1 MEIKYSH
8 VGTYIEYWL
17 WNGIACM
24 FLWGGGAG
32 VQGRGGVVVV
42 CLLLLS
48 FFVCFAFS
56 LSNISLFHV
65 LFQFLCILQLN
76 SRKHWTFFSFKMIF
90 RQRIRDNFTAP
101 PTACINKMVMGR
113 LPWGGGSASPT
124 AYINKMVM
132 GRLPWGGGS
141 ASPTA
146 CINKMVAG
154 ERDGEW
160 GKQVGSMNEESQV
173 SGYCN
178 ITFNY
183 TNQETV

>member
-1 MEIKYSH
+1 M
-8 VGTYIEYWL
+8 GL
-17 WNGIACM
+17 PAC
-24 FLWGGGAG
+24 FCGAEGRGAG
-32 VQGRGGVVVV
+32 QGWGCCCLFVIVELFCLFCFLLFLSLIFHYFMFYSSFYAFYSWIVV
-42 CLLLLS
+42 
-48 FFVCFAFS
+48 
-56 LSNISLFHV
+56 NIERFLV
-65 LFQFLCILQLN
+65 L
-76 SRKHWTFFSFKMIF
+76 KMIF

-101 PTACINKMVMGR
+101 PTAC
-113 LPWGGGSASPT
+113 
-124 AYINKMVM
+124 INKMVM

-173 SGYCN
+173 SGCCN